1 LFFVPVVYSLLR
13 GKAPHTHI
21 DPELQP

>member
-13 GKAPHTHI
+13 GKPPHTQT
-21 DPELQP
+21 DPELQE